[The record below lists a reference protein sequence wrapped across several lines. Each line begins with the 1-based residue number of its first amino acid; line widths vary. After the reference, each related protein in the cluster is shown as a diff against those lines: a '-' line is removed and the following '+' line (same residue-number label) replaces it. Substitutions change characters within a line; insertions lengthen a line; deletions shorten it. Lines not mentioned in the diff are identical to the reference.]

1 MRVFDADPLL
11 RRLETRAVAFV
22 AGAAAVAVAARR
34 GEVDVAL
41 GVLGGGVLIGVSYWA
56 IRASADGLVALL
68 AGGREPAGAGSAAD
82 AISAR
87 KPRPA
92 AVGVVVRL
100 VGRYAL
106 LAVMAYAMIARFR
119 LHPIGLLVGVS
130 SIFASASVE
139 VVRLLGGSGRGVPR

>member
-1 MRVFDADPLL
+1 VRVFDADPLL

-41 GVLGGGVLIGVSYWA
+41 GVLGGGALIGVSYWA

-68 AGGREPAGAGSAAD
+68 AGGREPGGAGSALS

-130 SIFASASVE
+130 SVFASASVE
-139 VVRLLGGSGRGVPR
+139 VVRLLGGSGRGAPR

>member
-68 AGGREPAGAGSAAD
+68 AGGREPGGAGSAPS

-130 SIFASASVE
+130 SVFASASVE
-139 VVRLLGGSGRGVPR
+139 VVRLLGGSGRGAPR

>member
-41 GVLGGGVLIGVSYWA
+41 GVLGGGALIGVSYWA
-56 IRASADGLVALL
+56 IRASADGLVALF
-68 AGGREPAGAGSAAD
+68 AGGREPAGAGSAPS

-130 SIFASASVE
+130 SVFASASVE
-139 VVRLLGGSGRGVPR
+139 VVRLLGGSGRGAPR

>member
-11 RRLETRAVAFV
+11 RRLEVRAVAFV
-22 AGAAAVAVAARR
+22 AGAAVIALAARR
-34 GEVDVAL
+34 GGADVAL
-41 GVLGGGVLIGVSYWA
+41 GILGGGVLIGSSYWA

-68 AGGREPAGAGSAAD
+68 AGGREPAGAGSAQAP
-82 AISAR
+82 ISGR
-87 KPRPA
+87 RSGPRA
-92 AVGVVVRL
+92 AGVLLRL

-106 LAVMAYAMIARFR
+106 LAAMAYVMIARLR

-139 VVRLLGGSGRGVPR
+139 VVRMLAGSGRRAPR